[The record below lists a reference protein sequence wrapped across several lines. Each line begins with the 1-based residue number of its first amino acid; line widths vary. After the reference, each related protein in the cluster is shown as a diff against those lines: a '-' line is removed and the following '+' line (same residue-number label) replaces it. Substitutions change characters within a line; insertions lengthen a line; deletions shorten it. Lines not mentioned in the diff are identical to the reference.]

1 MNLQEQIHRIQSMM
15 GVISEVRVPKKE
27 REEIYKDDNIIVVVP
42 LTHRALQKYATNCQW
57 CINSDLGEWEDY
69 HKGKHAIIIQR
80 NPKKPKIGITGFP
93 IASELL
99 LLDRWEEGGYDRDS
113 VESILNYK
121 FKDEK
126 EMDEYFQSIGNDIN
140 DFMTNVV
147 YYSPTGG
154 LYDMEDN
161 HIWNYHLEV
170 TDVPNVTPEIR
181 NTIDEYFGHSLKKK
195 K

>member
-1 MNLQEQIHRIQSMM
+1 MM

-57 CINSDLGEWEDY
+57 CINSELDEWEDY
-69 HKGKHAIIIQR
+69 HKGKHAVIIQR

-93 IASELL
+93 IASELFL
-99 LLDRWEEGGYDRDS
+99 LERWEQGYYDKDS
-113 VESILNYK
+113 VESTLNYK